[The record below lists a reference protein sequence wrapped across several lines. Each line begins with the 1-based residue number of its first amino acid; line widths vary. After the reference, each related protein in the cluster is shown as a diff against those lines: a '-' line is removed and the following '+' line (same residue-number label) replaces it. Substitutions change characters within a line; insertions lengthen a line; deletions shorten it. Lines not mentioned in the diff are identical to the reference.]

1 MALPPVWILGAGS
14 RGASHGCAPRRTWI
28 RVRLPHRPGCWF
40 ARRGPPTSVVGQR
53 PAANGI
59 AGPSATNSARTL
71 YAGSRRFPGEN
82 RVLHRAG
89 DPTSD
94 EYEQQQD
101 EQCSTCFS
109 RGSVLPKGV
118 RGGGSVSQARP
129 SGRGGATRRP
139 SPALTAPSIGGRL
152 PPDTRAASVGAF
164 DVELGVAAGR
174 LAPAAAL
181 TGDSSTIQHADQEAA
196 SDEPSA
202 GGIGE
207 PACRRGRSRRAR
219 CPARPARRR
228 PRPEQ
233 LLRGRTVRLPPGTTT
248 AQASSNRTPPWARR
262 DAVVAGLLFHGGDAQ
277 KLGPTSTTR
286 GRRPAAAARRT
297 RARDP
302 RTLRGAAN
310 PGPRSLAWSSRCGSR
325 WSPCSSDVLRFP
337 TMTFSRGRPRDGAG
351 RGFGGYGVRPGFF
364 FAAFIASWRFR

>member
-1 MALPPVWILGAGS
+1 MVARLVEPGS
-14 RGASHGCAPRRTWI
+14 GCVCRTA
-28 RVRLPHRPGCWF
+28 PGCWF

-129 SGRGGATRRP
+129 SGRGGATRWP

-174 LAPAAAL
+174 LAPAVAL

-233 LLRGRTVRLPPGTTT
+233 LLRGRTVR
-248 AQASSNRTPPWARR
+248 PPW
-262 DAVVAGLLFHGGDAQ
+262 DGGHG
-277 KLGPTSTTR
+277 PE
-286 GRRPAAAARRT
+286 AAAARRPRDRRRSRRCSGPARAAMT
-297 RARDP
+297 CTPRHWDGQACRARRPASRHRRSP
-302 RTLRGAAN
+302 RASPAL
-310 PGPRSLAWSSRCGSR
+310 SLA
-325 WSPCSSDVLRFP
+325 
-337 TMTFSRGRPRDGAG
+337 RPPR
-351 RGFGGYGVRPGFF
+351 
-364 FAAFIASWRFR
+364 